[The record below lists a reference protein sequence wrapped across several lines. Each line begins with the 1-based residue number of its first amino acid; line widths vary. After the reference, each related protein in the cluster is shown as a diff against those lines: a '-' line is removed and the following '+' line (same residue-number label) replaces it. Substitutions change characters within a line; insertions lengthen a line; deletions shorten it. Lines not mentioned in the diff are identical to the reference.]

1 MFKVYDDS
9 NFIINYQDNLE
20 KLVTNFV
27 SLL

>member
-9 NFIINYQDNLE
+9 NFVINYQDNLE